1 MCLVDVSNSEEWWV
15 VYNFMAW
22 NFKLEFLGGG
32 REKGLKV
39 IRVRGMFVLFLDL
52 VLKGYRGKNVERV
65 AEFFGES

>member
-39 IRVRGMFVLFLDL
+39 IRVRGTFVLFLDL